1 MAARDKEAP
10 KRVEVG
16 FSGGQAIVMR
26 LSQKAYDDLR
36 RAVQGRDGWYEVDSE
51 DGVVAIHLSQV
62 VFVKSDTAEHRVGFS
77 GT

>member
-1 MAARDKEAP
+1 MARDKGEA

-26 LSQKAYDDLR
+26 LSESAYSDLR
-36 RAVQGRDGWYEVDSE
+36 RALKGRSGWYEVDSE
-51 DGVVAIHLSQV
+51 DGVVAIDLGQV
-62 VFVKSDTAEHRVGFS
+62 VFVKSESPEHRVGFS